1 MLRRPPRSTRNDTLF
16 PYTTLFRSVRPAR
29 AVGVVIDDRRI
40 TVHGEARQGH
50 LQPFLVLA
58 LEHLAR
64 LAESVI
70 ALGLGTQR
78 RPGEIIGR
86 GVGKIGADVAAAA
99 RGLDRL
105 LLLPDLG
112 LPRRLLLGCRDVR
125 RFGLTGGAGERGPP
139 AGRKQEAA

>member
-1 MLRRPPRSTRNDTLF
+1 MMDWSSDVCSADL
-16 PYTTLFRSVRPAR
+16 

-86 GVGKIGADVAAAA
+86 GVGKIGADVAVAA
-99 RGLDRL
+99 RGIDRL

-112 LPRRLLLGCRDVR
+112 LRRRLRSAEHTSELQSLMRISYAVFC
-125 RFGLTGGAGERGPP
+125 LKKKKKTQ
-139 AGRKQEAA
+139 KQTK

>member
-1 MLRRPPRSTRNDTLF
+1 M
-16 PYTTLFRSVRPAR
+16 
-29 AVGVVIDDRRI
+29 
-40 TVHGEARQGH
+40 
-50 LQPFLVLA
+50 QPVLCLA
-58 LEHLAR
+58 LEQLAR

-99 RGLDRL
+99 RGIDRL

-112 LPRRLLLGCRDVR
+112 LRRRLVLGCRDRR
-125 RFGLTGGAGERGPP
+125 RFGVAGGRGERGAH
-139 AGRKQEAA
+139 AGRKRSEEHTSELQSLMRNSYA